1 MTSTSVTLLQRVRQR
16 EDREAWARLASL
28 YTPLLLR
35 WTRLAGLPEA
45 DAADLVQ
52 DVFVVLAAELPDFKY
67 DPARGSF
74 RGWLKTVTVN
84 KCREQQRRRK
94 QPVGQGGVDDPLGQ
108 IPDPAVDAFWEA
120 EYRQYLCRKALQV
133 MQSQFEPSTWQA
145 CWRQVVEGQTAADVA
160 RQLGLSEAAVYVAK
174 FRVLRKLRHELA
186 GLID

>member
-1 MTSTSVTLLQRVRQR
+1 MTSTSVTLLQRVRRR
-16 EDREAWARLASL
+16 EDREAWARLVSL

-52 DVFVVLAAELPDFKY
+52 DVFVVLAAKLPDFEY
-67 DPARGSF
+67 DPIQGSF

-94 QPVGQGGVDDPLGQ
+94 QPAAQGGVNDPLGL
-108 IPDPAVDAFWEA
+108 IPDPAVDAFWET
-120 EYRQYLCRKALQV
+120 EYRQYLSRKALQV

-145 CWRQVVEGQTAADVA
+145 CWRKVVEGQAAAEVA
-160 RQLGLSEAAVYVAK
+160 QELGLSEAAVYVAK
-174 FRVLRKLRHELA
+174 SRVLRRLRHELA

>member
-1 MTSTSVTLLQRVRQR
+1 
-16 EDREAWARLASL
+16 
-28 YTPLLLR
+28 
-35 WTRLAGLPEA
+35 
-45 DAADLVQ
+45 
-52 DVFVVLAAELPDFKY
+52 
-67 DPARGSF
+67 
-74 RGWLKTVTVN
+74 
-84 KCREQQRRRK
+84 
-94 QPVGQGGVDDPLGQ
+94 VGQGGVDDPLEQ

-145 CWRQVVEGQTAADVA
+145 CWRQVVEGQTAAEVA